1 VLFRSL
7 RSLTGRALAAGAASA
22 LTLTLFNAAQ
32 PTLTDRGPVAR
43 GEAGGDEAGAV
54 DNRAP
59 ATSGSATLLHRG
71 AEPGTGSVQRL
82 DPRVLRA
89 GAHWY
94 LKDSFTARRPRSP

>member
-1 VLFRSL
+1 
-7 RSLTGRALAAGAASA
+7 
-22 LTLTLFNAAQ
+22 
-32 PTLTDRGPVAR
+32 
-43 GEAGGDEAGAV
+43 V

-59 ATSGSATLLHRG
+59 ATSGSATLLLRE

-94 LKDSFTARRPRSP
+94 LKDSFTGTAAKVALRKQIPGRPWSTF